1 MPRYGPTRSRWPA
14 PSSSHELM
22 PRINHNY
29 YQQGSWYDLAWN
41 TELTNFGY
49 NNDQAIE
56 QNKGE
61 AHRHPSLHGPHP

>member
-1 MPRYGPTRSRWPA
+1 
-14 PSSSHELM
+14 M

-56 QNKGE
+56 QNKGKPTP
-61 AHRHPSLHGPHP
+61 APGSTRPRPRPSPR